1 MKIFTEQYIQ
11 KQDKVRREIDD
22 KQRYLV
28 EVYQTQSN
36 ENKQLTDRFQEIRNQ
51 FEKSMKLYQQVMH

>member
-51 FEKSMKLYQQVMH
+51 FEKSMQLYQQVRH